1 MEGFVN
7 VWVNYF
13 YQYQKKYLILK
24 DFLFSINDRSEKDK
38 ETITNKEKVFHVKYL
53 NMVEKSGCNLKIEVD
68 KKSNKFP
75 NEILYLRTDNEEDM
89 LNWVEAI
96 NIQKKKYEKFI
107 DEYYVN
113 NNSEKL
119 FSSSEEFTQQEK
131 TNLECFDSFTEFLNE
146 VTIFIQS
153 LENNLSVI
161 NINHDL
167 QDILKILNSFICN
180 INDYSNTIDKYYI
193 KLNPS
198 NSNEFHFMN
207 KSKEIKTLLDEL
219 KEAVVNSTYGL
230 DANEIIS
237 YIICFKENLEHKI
250 QEIKLL
256 RDELEYYI
264 ENYLRMYLGMNK
276 TENKNENLHGQSAH
290 STTVLNEEDKDIVL
304 SQIIME
310 NELMKMKINQ
320 LSTETDII
328 RQFMNEY
335 DN

>member
-13 YQYQKKYLILK
+13 YQYQKKYMILK

-119 FSSSEEFTQQEK
+119 FSSSEEFTQHEK

-219 KEAVVNSTYGL
+219 KEAMVNSTYGL

-290 STTVLNEEDKDIVL
+290 STTFLNEEDKDIVL